1 MMMIGT
7 ILGPGSIYIMLCG
20 ALSVAF
26 GLSNWTAFVVNLV
39 PLIGFILICLW
50 AKSDNQIIAAQILRF
65 FNAFKLLYTILKHH
79 FIHNILKFAVA
90 TDAKNKQI

>member
-50 AKSDNQIIAAQILRF
+50 AKSDNQIIAAQVLRF
-65 FNAFKLLYTILKHH
+65 CNA
-79 FIHNILKFAVA
+79 
-90 TDAKNKQI
+90 